1 MSDDWTD
8 AYDLEFLV
16 PGDVTAVKV
25 GDKELALYEVD
36 GEVYAS
42 DNRCTH
48 GDALL
53 SDGFLEG
60 TQIECPFHQGRF
72 DVCTGKALCAPLTQ
86 DIRVYPVRI
95 ENKRILEKLRSV
107 QERTKYVKRTGTPGR
122 LAQRLCAG
130 FTRFELGA
138 LVAEFAWGVAA
149 HNPHTS
155 YPAHALAL

>member
-1 MSDDWTD
+1 MSDQWTD

-16 PGDVTAVKV
+16 PGDVTSVTV

-60 TQIECPFHQGRF
+60 HHIECPFHQGRF
-72 DVCTGKALCAPLTQ
+72 DVCTGKALCAPLTE

-95 ENKRILEKLRSV
+95 ENNRIWVKL
-107 QERTKYVKRTGTPGR
+107 
-122 LAQRLCAG
+122 
-130 FTRFELGA
+130 
-138 LVAEFAWGVAA
+138 
-149 HNPHTS
+149 
-155 YPAHALAL
+155 